1 MPGNPDPDSPNGC
14 SRPTTPAT
22 PPPSSK
28 RTAPSSAPIRKK
40 GKKKKGQGERGQFL
54 ILIHEAPKATLPA
67 PALRAN
73 CAINAAFAK
82 VWSVEFNEPGWCLP
96 YVVDGSAAGGEA
108 LLGILDG
115 FLATPSND
123 RRVIQAWADH
133 LGLGH
138 WLKWIQHSP

>member
-1 MPGNPDPDSPNGC
+1 MIYSEKALEFSLKC
-14 SRPTTPAT
+14 RIFT
-22 PPPSSK
+22 K
-28 RTAPSSAPIRKK
+28 QWEKK
-40 GKKKKGQGERGQFL
+40 GQFL

-108 LLGILDG
+108 LLGILEG

-133 LGLGH
+133 LGIGH
-138 WLKWIQHSP
+138 WLKWIQYSP

>member
-1 MPGNPDPDSPNGC
+1 MGGLVFTDDEC
-14 SRPTTPAT
+14 DTE
-22 PPPSSK
+22 
-28 RTAPSSAPIRKK
+28 K
-40 GKKKKGQGERGQFL
+40 GSEKGVSQKRGQFL

-108 LLGILDG
+108 LLGVLDG

-138 WLKWIQHSP
+138 WLKWIQRSP

>member
-1 MPGNPDPDSPNGC
+1 MPLW
-14 SRPTTPAT
+14 
-22 PPPSSK
+22 K
-28 RTAPSSAPIRKK
+28 
-40 GKKKKGQGERGQFL
+40 RGQFL
-54 ILIHEAPKATLPA
+54 ILIHKAPKATLLA

-82 VWSVEFNEPGWCLP
+82 VWSAEFNEPGWCLP

-133 LGLGH
+133 LGFGH

>member
-1 MPGNPDPDSPNGC
+1 M
-14 SRPTTPAT
+14 
-22 PPPSSK
+22 K
-28 RTAPSSAPIRKK
+28 
-40 GKKKKGQGERGQFL
+40 RGQFL
-54 ILIHEAPKATLPA
+54 ILIHEAPKATFPA

-73 CAINAAFAK
+73 CAINAAFAQ
-82 VWSVEFNEPGWCLP
+82 VWSAEFNEPGWCLP
-96 YVVDGSAAGGEA
+96 YVVDGSTAGGEA

>member
-1 MPGNPDPDSPNGC
+1 MAGP
-14 SRPTTPAT
+14 RYRLQRL
-22 PPPSSK
+22 K
-28 RTAPSSAPIRKK
+28 RK
-40 GKKKKGQGERGQFL
+40 RGQFL

-67 PALRAN
+67 PALRVN

>member
-1 MPGNPDPDSPNGC
+1 M
-14 SRPTTPAT
+14 
-22 PPPSSK
+22 
-28 RTAPSSAPIRKK
+28 
-40 GKKKKGQGERGQFL
+40 
-54 ILIHEAPKATLPA
+54 ILIYEAPKATLPA

-123 RRVIQAWADH
+123 RRVIQAWAEH

-138 WLKWIQHSP
+138 WLKWIQYSP

>member
-1 MPGNPDPDSPNGC
+1 M
-14 SRPTTPAT
+14 
-22 PPPSSK
+22 
-28 RTAPSSAPIRKK
+28 ILIH
-40 GKKKKGQGERGQFL
+40 GKRGQFL

-108 LLGILDG
+108 LLGVLDG
-115 FLATPSND
+115 LLATPSND

-133 LGLGH
+133 LGFGH

>member
-1 MPGNPDPDSPNGC
+1 M
-14 SRPTTPAT
+14 
-22 PPPSSK
+22 
-28 RTAPSSAPIRKK
+28 PIRLLGRDRPK
-40 GKKKKGQGERGQFL
+40 RGQFL

-96 YVVDGSAAGGEA
+96 YVVSGSAAGGEA

-123 RRVIQAWADH
+123 RRGMQAWADY

>member
-1 MPGNPDPDSPNGC
+1 MGGLVFTDDEYD
-14 SRPTTPAT
+14 TE
-22 PPPSSK
+22 
-28 RTAPSSAPIRKK
+28 K
-40 GKKKKGQGERGQFL
+40 GSEKGVSQKRGQFL

-108 LLGILDG
+108 LLGVLDG

-138 WLKWIQHSP
+138 WLKWIQRSP

>member
-1 MPGNPDPDSPNGC
+1 MQHRFAAEPVFSKTGKGFLISEGVENSPAFGKFGF
-14 SRPTTPAT
+14 RLE
-22 PPPSSK
+22 
-28 RTAPSSAPIRKK
+28 RK
-40 GKKKKGQGERGQFL
+40 RGQFL

-82 VWSVEFNEPGWCLP
+82 VWSAEFNEPGWCLP

-133 LGLGH
+133 LGIGH
-138 WLKWIQHSP
+138 WLKRIQYSP

>member
-1 MPGNPDPDSPNGC
+1 MV
-14 SRPTTPAT
+14 
-22 PPPSSK
+22 K
-28 RTAPSSAPIRKK
+28 
-40 GKKKKGQGERGQFL
+40 RGQFL

-133 LGLGH
+133 LGFGH